1 MAGMA
6 AIPSQN
12 RTISAIPEH
21 TANIL
26 NVLIELKNSG
36 KSDYTIKTIDKRL
49 HLISKNTDINN
60 PEAVLNYIANKQAAN
75 NTKETLCYAYK
86 KYCKHY
92 KIKANIPYYKPDSK
106 PIKIP
111 TKEKLE
117 MFIAKASKTLATQ
130 LTISMETGLRPVEL
144 CNLKVKDIDLEQKLI
159 YPNTAKFGAP
169 RTLKISNSLQTMIQT
184 HIIKNNL
191 NPNDKIFKGN
201 AHNYGRNFR
210 GMRNNLTKKLANP
223 TLHNIRLYDFRH
235 YFATNLYAKTN
246 KLLYVMQQMGH
257 KRVETTMIYTQLIE
271 NYDPDYTCEATNNTE
286 QAKKLTEI
294 GYEYT
299 ATTPDGFMLYRKR
312 K

>member
-12 RTISAIPEH
+12 RTIPDIH
-21 TANIL
+21 TARIL
-26 NVLIELKNSG
+26 GVLISMKNSG

-49 HLISKNTDINN
+49 HALSKHADINN
-60 PEAVLNYIANKQAAN
+60 PEEVLSYIATKQAAN
-75 NTKETLCYAYK
+75 NTKEAICYAYK
-86 KYCKHY
+86 IYCKHY
-92 KIKANIPYYKPDSK
+92 KIEANIPYYKPDSK
-106 PIKIP
+106 AIKIP

-144 CNLKVKDIDLEQKLI
+144 CNLKVKDVDLEQRTL
-159 YPNTAKFGAP
+159 YPVTAKHGSA
-169 RTLKISNSLQTMIQT
+169 RTLKVSQSLATMIQT

-191 NPNDKIFKGN
+191 NPNDKLFVGN

-210 GMRNNLTKKLANP
+210 GMRNNLTRKLADP

-235 YFATNLYAKTN
+235 YFATMTYHRTRDI
-246 KLLYVMQQMGH
+246 LYVKQQMGH
-257 KRVETTMIYTQLIE
+257 KRIDTTLIYTQLLPFNE
-271 NYDPDYTCEATNNTE
+271 EEWTSKTAKTLAEACQLIDAGFEYVTE
-286 QAKKLTEI
+286 M
-294 GYEYT
+294 
-299 ATTPDGFMLYRKR
+299 DGIKIFRKR

>member
-26 NVLIELKNSG
+26 NILIELKNSG

-49 HLISKNTDINN
+49 HAISKNADINN
-60 PEAVLNYIANKQAAN
+60 PEAVLSYIANKQAAN
-75 NTKETLCYAYK
+75 NTKEALCYAYK

-169 RTLKISNSLQTMIQT
+169 RTLKISNNLQTMIQT

-201 AHNYGRNFR
+201 AHNYGRNYR
-210 GMRNNLTKKLANP
+210 AMRNNLTKKLANP

-235 YFATNLYAKTN
+235 YFATMTYHKTRDI
-246 KLLYVMQQMGH
+246 LYVKQQMGH
-257 KRVETTMIYTQLIE
+257 KRIDTTLIYTQLMNLNDDE
-271 NYDPDYTCEATNNTE
+271 WTCRTAANITEATALIE
-286 QAKKLTEI
+286 A
-294 GYEYT
+294 GFEYILEKD
-299 ATTPDGFMLYRKR
+299 AIMLFRKR